1 VTLDAWLRSHPY
13 LQSVAQLHAQV
24 DGATAAISP
33 VKCSALRWEDYAD
46 DFLKGVPLL
55 HSSSITIDFA
65 RVEEIIRSLFD
76 NLASSSLP
84 TNLAEEVRS
93 LRNKF
98 SDPEAVWHLIAGLLT
113 NASHTPS
120 CSGLQRYLGWT
131 VLARYLRPL
140 IDMFD
145 KWRDEEC
152 WLRNYCPTCGSL
164 PAMAQL
170 VGIDQGRQRF
180 FSCGCCRTSWLYLR
194 TGCPFCGNADD
205 HSLAA
210 LTIEG
215 EGGLR
220 IDYCESCKGY
230 LKTYAGEGSE
240 AVLLANWT
248 SIHLDVIACDR
259 GLKRLAASLY
269 EL

>member
-1 VTLDAWLRSHPY
+1 LDTWLRDHPY
-13 LQSVAQLHAQV
+13 LQPVAQLHARV
-24 DGATAAISP
+24 ETATAAISP
-33 VKCSALRWEDYAD
+33 ADFSALRLEDHAD

-55 HSSSITIDFA
+55 RSSSITIDFA
-65 RVEEIIRSLFD
+65 PVEKVLRSVVD

-84 TNLAEEVRS
+84 TNLLEEIGSVRNE
-93 LRNKF
+93 LKR
-98 SDPEAVWHLIAGLLT
+98 DPNAAKRLMDGLM
-113 NASHTPS
+113 NDDPHAPS
-120 CSGLQRYLGWT
+120 CSGLQRYLAWT
-131 VLARYLRPL
+131 ALARYLRPL
-140 IDMFD
+140 IAMFN
-145 KWRDEEC
+145 KWRDEER
-152 WLRNYCPTCGSL
+152 WLRDCCPTCGSL
-164 PAMAQL
+164 PAIAQL

-180 FSCGCCRTSWLYLR
+180 FSCGCCRTRWLYLR
-194 TGCPFCGNADD
+194 TGCPFCGNTDD
-205 HSLAA
+205 HRLAA

-240 AVLLANWT
+240 AVLLADWT

-259 GLKRLAASLY
+259 GLTRLAASLY